1 MKKEQ
6 SSLEKEA
13 NSFLERNGGAP
24 LSAKRQ
30 KKGDE
35 PAPAA
40 KRKAGRPKA
49 VVKEVKKD
57 TKKETAKPEPPKKE
71 AKKDTKKEPAKE
83 VKKDT
88 KKEPAKEVK
97 KDPKKDSKKETKT
110 AVPVKKPGK
119 RGRKAKVPSI
129 HKTKTMQATTS
140 EAQEIL
146 NRDPIG
152 NRSKTNYQPFTGK
165 YPQ

>member
-49 VVKEVKKD
+49 VV
-57 TKKETAKPEPPKKE
+57 
-71 AKKDTKKEPAKE
+71 KE